1 MMAPSDRHE
10 QLEVLVAK
18 SLNLWHLGGAMS
30 KIFPGRYTARFDGP
44 FAIFLIGMRINQ
56 LWAIHK
62 WMPAATAMPAML
74 NVLAKNPAKGFL
86 GVETWVRW
94 REVMG
99 VQYWR
104 SFDDLENFAR
114 NPSDPH
120 LQVWKDFNRR
130 VGSDGSVGIW
140 HETYVV
146 NAGQFECVYGN
157 MPLVGLAAATE
168 HVAAIGNRETAR
180 LRIGGRSEPAVPSPP
195 TPGAP
200 G

>member
-1 MMAPSDRHE
+1 MPK
-10 QLEVLVAK
+10 V
-18 SLNLWHLGGAMS
+18 
-30 KIFPGRYTARFDGP
+30 FPGRYTARIDGP
-44 FAIFLIGMRINQ
+44 FAVFLIGMRINQ
-56 LWAIHK
+56 LWAVHK
-62 WMPAATAMPAML
+62 WMPIASAMPSML
-74 NVLAKNPAKGFL
+74 NQLAKDPAKGFL

-114 NPSDPH
+114 NPADPH

-140 HETYVV
+140 HETYLV

-157 MPLVGLAAATE
+157 MPLLGLAAATA
-168 HVAAIGNRETAR
+168 HVPAIGNRETAR

-195 TPGAP
+195 TPGAD